1 LASTEHQEVLS
12 RANGVPRRAALESG
26 PPRSAK
32 EICKGAV
39 PSLSAAIKL
48 VLISIV
54 LLS

>member
-32 EICKGAV
+32 EICEGAV
-39 PSLSAAIKL
+39 PCLSAAIKL
-48 VLISIV
+48 VWILVV